1 VLQGRYFG
9 DGFAGEGR
17 DSYVILAARA
27 DGSGGFRVRPRPE
40 DWAPNRI
47 VMGVP
52 EGVGYGFVFVV
63 VDGVRSNGLP
73 VSIGRNLPVNPLA
86 DEELVLSPAA
96 LTMFA
101 GASQIFTAAG
111 GNNIIW
117 SSSAGDI
124 AGTGPSV
131 TYTAP
136 DTPGTYTVN
145 ASSASNR
152 ASATVTVISGI
163 NLSVTPNV
171 VNLAAGEVQ
180 EFRALIDGASVAN
193 VVWTAPNGGSIDATG
208 DRAIF
213 VAPDVVGRYNVT
225 VTSATDLNQTASA
238 TVNVREVQVD
248 ISPGSLILPVG
259 LSANFS
265 ALVSNALESDVTWEA
280 PNGGT
285 ISGAGNAITFTPPT
299 AVGRYTLT
307 ATSSI
312 DPNKFAT
319 ATISVVE
326 PNVSINPG
334 SVILNAGESQRFN
347 ALVNNAIDTD
357 VTWEAPDGGTISGVG
372 NAITF
377 TPPSTPGSYRVVARS
392 LSNSDQT
399 GVATVTVRG
408 SSSVPSAAPTSAP
421 ATVTAPTPA
430 PVTVPAPTPVA
441 TPAPAPTPVPAPT
454 QAPSAAAPTPTPT
467 PAPTPITPV
476 PAPTAAAPSST
487 GGIGLQPAVVSLA
500 PGQIRAF
507 EATVPAGLTL
517 NWTTPDGGEVI
528 GRGKI
533 VSFVAPDQ
541 PGTYR
546 LVAASDAS
554 ASDRAV
560 AVITVGES
568 VTVNIVPGDA
578 SLTRGEAKEFGAVVT
593 GASHEDVLWDAP
605 DGGSV
610 LAGNDNTVTFVAP
623 PETGDFRLVARSVFD
638 PNQTAEVTITV
649 R

>member
-1 VLQGRYFG
+1 
-9 DGFAGEGR
+9 
-17 DSYVILAARA
+17 
-27 DGSGGFRVRPRPE
+27 
-40 DWAPNRI
+40 
-47 VMGVP
+47 
-52 EGVGYGFVFVV
+52 
-63 VDGVRSNGLP
+63 
-73 VSIGRNLPVNPLA
+73 NLPVNPLA
-86 DEELVLSPAA
+86 GEVLVLNPSEI
-96 LTMFA
+96 TMFA
-101 GASQIFTAAG
+101 GQAQVFTVDG
-111 GNNIIW
+111 GDNIIW
-117 SSSAGDI
+117 SSSAGNVS
-124 AGTGPSV
+124 GTGPSV

-136 DTPGTYTVN
+136 ETPGTYTVN
-145 ASSASNR
+145 ASSASRR

-180 EFRALIDGASVAN
+180 EFRALIDGSSVAN
-193 VVWTAPNGGSIDATG
+193 VVWTAPNGGSIDANA
-208 DRAIF
+208 DRAVF
-213 VAPDVVGRYNVT
+213 VAPDVVGRYNVV
-225 VTSATDLNQTASA
+225 VTSATDPRQTANA

-248 ISPGSLILPVG
+248 VSPGSLILPVG

-285 ISGAGNAITFTPPT
+285 ISGVGNSISFTPPT
-299 AVGRYTLT
+299 TIGRYTLT
-307 ATSSI
+307 ATSTI

-326 PNVSINPG
+326 PTVSINPG
-334 SVILNAGESQRFN
+334 SVILNAGESQQFS

-357 VTWEAPDGGTISGVG
+357 VTWEAPDGGTISGFG
-372 NAITF
+372 NAVTF
-377 TPPSTPGSYRVVARS
+377 TPPTTPGSYRVVARS
-392 LSNSDQT
+392 LSNNSQT
-399 GVATVTVRG
+399 AVATVTVRG
-408 SSSVPSAAPTSAP
+408 SSSAPAAAP
-421 ATVTAPTPA
+421 ATVVAPTPA
-430 PVTVPAPTPVA
+430 PAPTRAPAPAPTVVPAPTPVA
-441 TPAPAPTPVPAPT
+441 TPTPTPAPTPT
-454 QAPSAAAPTPTPT
+454 QAPSAAAP
-467 PAPTPITPV
+467 APTPIT

-487 GGIGLQPAVVSLA
+487 GGVAVQPELVSLV

-507 EATVPAGLTL
+507 EATAPSGITI
-517 NWTTPDGGEVI
+517 NWTTPDGGDVI

-541 PGTYR
+541 PGSYR

-568 VTVNIVPGDA
+568 VTVSIVPGDA
-578 SLTRGEAKEFGAVVT
+578 SLTRGESKEFGAVVT

-605 DGGSV
+605 DGGAI
-610 LAGNDNTVTFVAP
+610 LAGSDNTVTFVAP

-638 PNQTAEVTITV
+638 PNQTAEVMITV